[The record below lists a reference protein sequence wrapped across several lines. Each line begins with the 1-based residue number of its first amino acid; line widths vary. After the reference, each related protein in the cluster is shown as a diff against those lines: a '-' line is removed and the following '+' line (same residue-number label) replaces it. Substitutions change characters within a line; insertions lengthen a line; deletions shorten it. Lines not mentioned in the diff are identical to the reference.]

1 MSSAAGA
8 GDTLAID
15 EKAADETFDA
25 TYSNGEAEVAITTR
39 RLRFRVDWGRTL
51 IFGLLPGVV
60 MMSAVGCG
68 YLKWHDAS
76 ARASA
81 AAATQSVK
89 AAVDGT
95 VAMLSYRPDTA
106 EKDLG
111 SARDRLTG
119 QFRDSYT
126 TLIHDVVIPGAKQKD
141 ITAVTTVPGAALVSA
156 TPERAVVLVFVNQTT
171 TVGDTPPTDSASSVR
186 VTLDRVGNGWLI
198 SDFNPV

>member
-1 MSSAAGA
+1 M
-8 GDTLAID
+8 
-15 EKAADETFDA
+15 
-25 TYSNGEAEVAITTR
+25 
-39 RLRFRVDWGRTL
+39 
-51 IFGLLPGVV
+51 
-60 MMSAVGCG
+60 
-68 YLKWHDAS
+68 
-76 ARASA
+76 
-81 AAATQSVK
+81 
-89 AAVDGT
+89 
-95 VAMLSYRPDTA
+95 
-106 EKDLG
+106 
-111 SARDRLTG
+111 TG